1 MSIYRS
7 QLSKSLVINLY
18 NAQIA
23 KLDIPYQDIFVETS
37 FGRTHVVEIGNP
49 EGKPLLVFHGGN
61 STTAYN
67 LLESRF
73 LLEKFHVYA
82 VDIIGHPGKLSLIH
96 I

>member
-67 LLESRF
+67 LLEAGFCWKSSMSTRWISS
-73 LLEKFHVYA
+73 
-82 VDIIGHPGKLSLIH
+82 DIRERARRIS
-96 I
+96 